1 MLMSMNITHSN
12 TTRIRRVALAASVLL
27 AGALVVTGC
36 ANDDRDDDTAAG
48 TGSGTAQSSGAGA
61 GSASGAATSAAASN
75 DALVAA
81 AATAR
86 DAVGS
91 GTVIGVEQ
99 ERGGS
104 AWQVLVVTS
113 DGQEHEVHTNAAGSS
128 VEGTPTV
135 DDSDADDVR
144 EDERFVAA
152 AKLDVGDAAG
162 KLQDVVAGTVTELG
176 LDDHRGTV
184 VWEGDVRD
192 DAGTKH
198 SIRIDA
204 GSGATVTNTV
214 DTDD

>member
-1 MLMSMNITHSN
+1 MNITDM
-12 TTRIRRVALAASVLL
+12 TRTRTRRIALSASVLL

-36 ANDDRDDDTAAG
+36 ANDDRDDDDTAAG
-48 TGSGTAQSSGAGA
+48 TGTAQSSGAVG

-91 GTVIGVEQ
+91 GAPTVIGVEQ

-104 AWQVLVVTS
+104 TWQVLVVTS
-113 DGQEHEVHTNAAGSS
+113 DGQEHEVHTNAAGSA

-144 EDERFVAA
+144 ENERFVAA
-152 AKLDVGDAAG
+152 AELDVADAAG
-162 KLQDVVAGTVTELG
+162 ALQDVVAGTVTELG
-176 LDDHRGTV
+176 LDDHLGKV

-192 DAGTKH
+192 DSGTKH
-198 SIRIDA
+198 SIRVDA

>member
-1 MLMSMNITHSN
+1 MNITDM
-12 TTRIRRVALAASVLL
+12 TRTRTRRLALSASVLL

-36 ANDDRDDDTAAG
+36 ANDDRDDDDRAAG
-48 TGSGTAQSSGAGA
+48 TGTAQSSGAAA
-61 GSASGAATSAAASN
+61 GSPSGAATSAAASN
-75 DALVAA
+75 DAMVAA
-81 AATAR
+81 VATAR

-99 ERGGS
+99 EGGGTS
-104 AWQVLVVTS
+104 WQVLVVTS

-128 VEGTPTV
+128 VAGTPTV

-144 EDERFVAA
+144 ENERFVDA

-176 LDDHRGTV
+176 LDDHLGKV

-192 DAGTKH
+192 DSGTKH